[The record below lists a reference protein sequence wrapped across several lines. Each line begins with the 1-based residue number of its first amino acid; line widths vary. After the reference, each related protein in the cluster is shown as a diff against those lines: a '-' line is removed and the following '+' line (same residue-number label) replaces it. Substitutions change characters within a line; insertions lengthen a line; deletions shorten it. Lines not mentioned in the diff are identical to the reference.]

1 MVRVSLSKA
10 SICTK
15 LIIRLKLLRPCF
27 VTLPPSSTHKRT
39 DMLVEYVCV
48 LLFLGL
54 SNYGSAAVVVIFA

>member
-1 MVRVSLSKA
+1 MVKVSLSKA

-27 VTLPPSSTHKRT
+27 VTLPPSTHNRT

-48 LLFLGL
+48 LLVLGL
-54 SNYGSAAVVVIFA
+54 SNYGSAVVVVIFA